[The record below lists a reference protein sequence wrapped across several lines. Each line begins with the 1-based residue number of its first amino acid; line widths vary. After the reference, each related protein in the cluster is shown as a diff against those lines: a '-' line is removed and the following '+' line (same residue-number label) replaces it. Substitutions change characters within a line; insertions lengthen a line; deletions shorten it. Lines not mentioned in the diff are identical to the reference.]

1 MDGECVCLTHTHTLI
16 TECWPPFSAPPH
28 KDNHYISHCSSIHSS
43 DLGLVPKL
51 NQPAGLQLVPVL
63 SGEKGIMD
71 VCHCRSLPAAKPTSQ
86 PAFPLCWERKC
97 VCLNEQDTQGFVG
110 SITVVLKNQSN

>member
-1 MDGECVCLTHTHTLI
+1 
-16 TECWPPFSAPPH
+16 
-28 KDNHYISHCSSIHSS
+28 
-43 DLGLVPKL
+43 
-51 NQPAGLQLVPVL
+51 
-63 SGEKGIMD
+63 MD

-110 SITVVLKNQSN
+110 SITVVPKNQSN